1 MQRTAKARPR
11 RRRLRRRGG
20 GGGSADYDGPAAAA
34 AMAARRQRRRRRAR
48 ARRQRRRRWRW
59 RRRVR
64 AWRWRRRRRQW
75 RAQAQRW
82 WRRRRLTG
90 CGGDGDGGGGGGEC
104 GERLGLGEWRRPVV
118 VSKPNHVKRRLN
130 KRSDPKCS
138 DDDVRVCTHRWVTQ
152 RGGDQ
157 RPMKR
162 MTAQPHAQN
171 AKGMS
176 RMHAQ
181 QLDKARHRA
190 AQTGQI

>member
-1 MQRTAKARPR
+1 MLLVGDEAA
-11 RRRLRRRGG
+11 L
-20 GGGSADYDGPAAAA
+20 DGPAAAAAAVA
-34 AMAARRQRRRRRAR
+34 AMAARRQRQRRRAR

-90 CGGDGDGGGGGGEC
+90 CGGDGDGVGGGGEC

-138 DDDVRVCTHRWVTQ
+138 DDDVRVCTHRGLPQ

-162 MTAQPHAQN
+162 MTAQPCTECQIMN
-171 AKGMS
+171 
-176 RMHAQ
+176 RRHAQ
-181 QLDKARHRA
+181 QLDKARQQLRLGRSERRTEHAR
-190 AQTGQI
+190 Q